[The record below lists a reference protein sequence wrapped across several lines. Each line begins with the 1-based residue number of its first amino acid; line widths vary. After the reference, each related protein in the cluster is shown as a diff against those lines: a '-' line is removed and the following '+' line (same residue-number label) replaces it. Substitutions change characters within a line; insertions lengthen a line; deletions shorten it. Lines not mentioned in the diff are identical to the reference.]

1 MRLLILSGK
10 STEIGIDALVD
21 EIVDHIMENDA
32 NLIFIDRGGDSQ
44 IEDIELK
51 SIIKEVFSR
60 WAED

>member
-44 IEDIELK
+44 IEDMELK
-51 SIIKEVFSR
+51 SVIKEVFSR